1 MRERV
6 SGYNFVDPLILK
18 ILRESKVSMST
29 LGINF
34 RVNEAVGKTINLKII
49 RDHLLF
55 LVKDKKISESLDELN
70 SVVYYKL
77 IV

>member
-1 MRERV
+1 MKERV

-18 ILRESKVSMST
+18 ILKESKVSMST

-34 RVNEAVGKTINLKII
+34 RVNEVVGRTINLKVI
-49 RDHLLF
+49 RDHLMF
-55 LVKDKKISESLDELN
+55 LVKDKKISESLDEEN
-70 SVVYYKL
+70 SVAYYKL